1 MMRLAAIYANAS
13 SDRRRENHT
22 IASQLAAARHVEAVL
37 VCSPDRLTRRY
48 AFQVL
53 PANEL
58 SRGGNRRA
66 GLWACCGSKGPGP
79 RFRQ

>member
-1 MMRLAAIYANAS
+1 MMKLAAIYAHAS

-22 IASQLAAARHVEAVL
+22 IASQLAAARCVEAVL
-37 VCSPDRLTRRY
+37 VRSPDRLTRKY
-48 AFQVL
+48 ACQVL
-53 PANEL
+53 PAEEL
-58 SRGGNRRA
+58 SRRGNRRA